1 MKERMAYK
9 LRTKEGRACYA
20 KRKQIV
26 EPVFGQIKQGRG
38 FRQFLL
44 RGWQKVGAEWKLV
57 CLSHNLLKIWRYEC
71 ALT

>member
-26 EPVFGQIKQGRG
+26 EPVFGQIKQGEL
-38 FRQFLL
+38 RQFLL
-44 RGWQKVGAEWKLV
+44 RGLRKVGAEWKLV
-57 CLSHNLLKIWRYEC
+57 CLTHNLLKIWR
-71 ALT
+71 TGVR